1 MNYELVDICL
11 CYFVPDTF
19 SNIIKFNKALINK
32 STNTASYTIKSLG
45 KIGLWDAEMFL
56 SG

>member
-19 SNIIKFNKALINK
+19 SNIIRFNKALLNN